1 MLVFITTWN
10 EFLFAVSFSFT
21 KSPTLPVF
29 MNRFLTQQGLFWGK
43 MSAVGTIIIIIP
55 VAAGF
60 FAQKSLI
67 AGLTSGAVKE

>member
-1 MLVFITTWN
+1 
-10 EFLFAVSFSFT
+10 
-21 KSPTLPVF
+21 